1 MIWAPTAAG
10 GLSLRRRAPT
20 LDTPEIVEVLD
31 HAVGEIEKLAHDP
44 HRGLGAWQRR
54 ARNTRSSPPTPAI
67 TLGAN
72 AHREPQPMRAN

>member
-44 HRGLGAWQRR
+44 HRDLGAWQRH
-54 ARNTRSSPPTPAI
+54 ARNSPPTSAI

-72 AHREPQPMRAN
+72 AHREPQPMRAI